1 MLSFS
6 ELGRGSRIVIESDP
20 YEIIEAG
27 HMVKG
32 RGKSVLQAKLKNL
45 KTGNMLSRT
54 IRPSES
60 FKEADISKMS
70 IKFLYRKKD
79 EYFFCEEGN
88 PKNRF
93 SLDKEKLDPGVRFLK
108 EGDLADGV
116 LFNDEIIN
124 IIPPIKVVLKVT
136 DAPPG
141 LKGDRAQAGTKV
153 VGLETGAEIDTPL
166 FIKEGDMIEVNT
178 ETGEYARRV

>member
-6 ELGRGSRIVIESDP
+6 ELGRGSRIEIDNDP

-45 KTGNMLSRT
+45 KTGNVLSRT

-108 EGDLADGV
+108 EGDLTDGV

-153 VGLETGAEIDTPL
+153 VGLETGAEIDAPL